1 MYYPSLQES
10 DGDGIVKKILVI
22 SLAGIGNTLLFTPA
36 LRLLRERFPT
46 AYISALVMFKSAKEI
61 LEGNPHLNEVIHW
74 NFIQAGPF
82 HSLRFLTRL
91 RSKRFDV
98 SINAYPANRRE
109 YNLISFFI
117 GAKERF
123 GHRYQHLDLLSL
135 GFLNNRRITE
145 SPHRHDVE
153 ENIALLGLLEIRGK
167 LPKRL
172 EIYLSEKDRKF
183 AQDWLRKRGLEGDFM
198 FGFHAGSARFKNQA
212 RRRWDKGK
220 FIQLGK
226 LLVQKHNAKILIFGG
241 PDEVQTN
248 RDIFESMGDSG
259 YLVKDTTMRQTTALM
274 ERCSLFIT
282 NDSGL
287 MHISAALSLPTV
299 AIFGPTNPVWVH
311 PWRTEYEIVR
321 KGLPCSPCFF
331 YSVRPLSCRYGDFR
345 CIGSIEVEDVLKGI
359 GRLMGRRR
367 NGGT

>member
-10 DGDGIVKKILVI
+10 DGVVKRILVI

-36 LRLLRERFPT
+36 LRLLRERLPT
-46 AYISALVMFKSAKEI
+46 AQISALVMFKSAKEI
-61 LEGNPHLNEVIHW
+61 LEGNPHLNEIIHW
-74 NFIQAGPF
+74 NFIQAGPW
-82 HSLRFLTRL
+82 HSLRFLAQL
-91 RSKRFDV
+91 RSREFDI

-109 YNLISFFI
+109 YNLISFLI
-117 GAKERF
+117 GAKQRL
-123 GHRYQHLDLLSL
+123 GHKYEHLDLFSL

-145 SPHRHDVE
+145 SPHLHDVE
-153 ENIALLGLLEIRGK
+153 ENIALLGLLGRGEEP
-167 LPKRL
+167 PKKL
-172 EIYLSEKDRKF
+172 EIFLAEEDKEF
-183 AQDWLRKRGLEGDFM
+183 ANGWLMKRGLKGCFM
-198 FGFHAGSARFKNQA
+198 VGFHAGSAKFKNA
-212 RRRWDKGK
+212 VKKRWAKGK

-226 LLVQKHNAKILIFGG
+226 VLIQKHNVKILIFGG
-241 PDEVQTN
+241 PDEIKINQE
-248 RDIFESMGDSG
+248 IYDSLG
-259 YLVKDTTMRQTTALM
+259 RNGWLVKDTNMRQTVALM
-274 ERCSLFIT
+274 ERCSLFVT

-287 MHISAALSLPTV
+287 MHVAAALSLPVV
-299 AIFGPTNPVWVH
+299 AIFGPTNSVWTY
-311 PWRTEYEIVR
+311 PWGTEYEIVR